1 MALIRATKQWR
12 SILNSTVPQTQSFS
26 ITSSPTRKFATTA
39 ADASAGGHHETAKS
53 KFPTAE
59 WAPIMVLGGFM
70 AIVLSIA
77 SHSMWQ
83 QLAYSPQVH
92 LSKKKRESV
101 PEVYDPD
108 VVVRSADKFVNKSF
122 LRKVG
127 NIQEKSFHD
136 PSIHDPYTRSREV
149 QSLKSVGV
157 HK

>member
-1 MALIRATKQWR
+1 MFLSNFKTSI

-39 ADASAGGHHETAKS
+39 ADAS
-53 KFPTAE
+53 FPTAE

-136 PSIHDPYTRSREV
+136 PM